1 MLRKS
6 AFGVRDR
13 ELSAQRD
20 AIPERPLQR
29 ACRAIKSMRFCAI
42 KAFLTIFSVIDYID
56 PHTYTN
62 KCKHKF
68 YIQKVLIEEDARKDN
83 AENGVKKAE
92 KRNFPNGIIF
102 NKLCPKCKGR
112 RGEECEICHTQNAV
126 QAVKTKSAAECKP
139 ENDKHD
145 TAKCELTSR

>member
-1 MLRKS
+1 
-6 AFGVRDR
+6 
-13 ELSAQRD
+13 
-20 AIPERPLQR
+20 
-29 ACRAIKSMRFCAI
+29 MR
-42 KAFLTIFSVIDYID
+42 FLTIFSVIHNIYPRADTD
-56 PHTYTN
+56 E
-62 KCKHKF
+62 CKHKF
-68 YIQKVLIEEDARKDN
+68 YIQKILAEEDARKDN

-102 NKLCPKCKGR
+102 NKLCPQGKGR

-126 QAVKTKSAAECKP
+126 QAVKTKSASECKP